1 MASNYIW
8 RDKTNPP
15 DADDLEA
22 TDYIAFEIA
31 NSSGSD
37 QGHIHQTEFKIITA
51 LADNEK
57 PNAKLNEIQDTQ
69 LDSITITITGSIHIN
84 KEEGASVASSL
95 IPQKIKEWMCDEKT
109 TTAFPKG
116 RFGLKLANFTPF
128 NVYPTPSSAS
138 ALSLG
143 YMIQDWTWLRV
154 GETQGK
160 AEFIATLRLNGE
172 IGVGTYNWAEEETP

>member
-15 DADDLEA
+15 GVVFDPA
-22 TDYIAFEIA
+22 TDKIEFEIA
-31 NSSGSD
+31 NTTGSD
-37 QGHIHQTEFKIITA
+37 QGHIHQTEFKILTA

-95 IPQKIKEWMCDEKT
+95 IPQKVKEWMCDEKT

-116 RFGLKLANFTPF
+116 RFGLKLANFTTF

-143 YMIQDWTWLRV
+143 YMIQDWTWLKV

-172 IGVGTYNWAEEETP
+172 IGVGTYNWAQEVSS